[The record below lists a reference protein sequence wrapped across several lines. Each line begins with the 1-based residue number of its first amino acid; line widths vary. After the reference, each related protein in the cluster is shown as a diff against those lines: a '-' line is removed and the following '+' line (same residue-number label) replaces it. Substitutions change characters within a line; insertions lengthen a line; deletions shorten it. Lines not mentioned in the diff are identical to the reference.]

1 MKNAALLLGLCALAL
16 SACGKADGEL
26 KPGNWKMDATV
37 IAFEVPG
44 LPPAM
49 KQAAAGVIGKT
60 DTSYRCIQDAEAKT
74 GVRSLAGSF
83 QQGDCQMN
91 DYKASGGK
99 LSGSLKCKMDDKGG
113 AMDMKMTGTYSE
125 DRMEVEIA
133 GTVLDK
139 SMPQGK
145 ADMKIKM
152 IAAHTG
158 DCAGKPA

>member
-1 MKNAALLLGLCALAL
+1 MKNAALLLGLSALAL

-37 IAFEVPG
+37 VAFDIPG

-145 ADMKIKM
+145 ADMKLKM